1 MLNLATVAA
10 HCRVVLVDLCG
21 DTRGAVDA
29 DQLAALL
36 GAACAPSPP
45 PLLRAASLDQALR
58 LLREGGIALCVVR
71 TGAAGAVDAVATLAA
86 LPQPAPLLVIAV
98 DDEAAGAYPF
108 PDAEC
113 YRAGAADVLTA
124 SLAPLALTAKVARF
138 VQLARRQLEQAG
150 VERELRDARGRL
162 HSTAAAAGLAMW
174 SWDIRRDRVVSDD
187 TMQFLFDIYP
197 DVAPADP
204 AGGSPLSA
212 YLRAIHPEDAAR
224 AQADLDSALARGGA
238 YESDIR
244 VLARDG
250 RYRHVIAHGEV
261 LSGADGRP
269 SVLRGAV
276 RDVSR
281 TRLAEQAL
289 DASEERYRTLFE
301 AVDDGVCIIEMIWD
315 ADGVPSD
322 YRFLEANQAFVRHTG
337 LAGAVGRTVLE
348 MVPGHDQS
356 WMALY
361 GNVARTGEP
370 LRYESDSPGA
380 IARWFD
386 VYATRVGGAGSDRVA
401 VLFTDI
407 SERKRAQLELERL
420 AADLTESNRRKNDF
434 IATLAHELRNPLAPL
449 RSGLPLL
456 RLGGDDAQV
465 RQRVIATMERQLNHM
480 VELVDDLLDI
490 GRITHG
496 QIALK
501 SVTVDLAEVAAAA
514 VEAARPAIEAR
525 RHRLR
530 IDASDTGDTAPL
542 LVQGDP
548 TRLIQVLNNLLNN
561 AAKYTPEGGEV
572 LLALAREDGD
582 AVITV
587 SDNGVGITAPDL
599 REVFELFN
607 QVGRDR
613 FPGEGGL
620 GIGLSLV
627 RTLVELHGGAVAV
640 ASAGAGQGSTFTVR
654 LPLSAPVPM
663 PAVQA
668 PSPVPAPSPPQNHP
682 VRVLVVDD
690 NSDAADTLAE
700 LLEMLGHSTQV
711 ANNGLDALEAMQDF
725 RPQVVLLDLGM
736 PDMNGYQVAEAIRND
751 RRFDQPL
758 LAALTGWGGQQ
769 DREQTRAAGFDL
781 HLTKPVDLAVIEK
794 VLAGV

>member
-1 MLNLATVAA
+1 MLNPAVTAA
-10 HCRVVLVDLCG
+10 SCRVLLVDLCG
-21 DTRGAVDA
+21 PT
-29 DQLAALL
+29 
-36 GAACAPSPP
+36 
-45 PLLRAASLDQALR
+45 AASTTLLSIDAL
-58 LLREGGIALCVVR
+58 
-71 TGAAGAVDAVATLAA
+71 ATLAA
-86 LPQPAPLLVIAV
+86 RGAAAAPLVRADSLDAALAILRDNAGALCIVVIAAAGAADAVAILASLPQPPALLVL
-98 DDEAAGAYPF
+98 AAGPDF
-108 PDAEC
+108 PAADC
-113 YRAGAADVLTA
+113 YRAGAADVLDA
-124 SLAPLALTAKVARF
+124 ALAPVALEAKVARF

-150 VERELRDARGRL
+150 AERELRDARGRL

-174 SWDIRRDRVVSDD
+174 SWDVRRDRVVSDD

-197 DVAPADP
+197 ELQVAEPGADP
-204 AGGSPLSA
+204 AGGSPLAA
-212 YLRAIHPEDAAR
+212 YLRAIHPDDAAR
-224 AQADLDSALARGGA
+224 AQADIDRALVHGGA

-250 RYRHVIAHGEV
+250 RYHHVVSHGEV
-261 LSGADGRP
+261 LTGADGLP
-269 SVLRGAV
+269 AILRGAV

-301 AVDDGVCIIEMIWD
+301 AVDEGVCIIEMIRD
-315 ADGVPSD
+315 AAGAPVD
-322 YRFLEANQAFVRHTG
+322 YRFIETNQAFVRHTG
-337 LAGAVGRTVLE
+337 LAGAAGRTILE
-348 MVPGHDQS
+348 MVPGHDQV
-356 WMALY
+356 WMDLY
-361 GNVARTGEP
+361 GKVARTGEP
-370 LRYESDSPGA
+370 VRYENENPGA
-380 IARWFD
+380 MARWFD
-386 VYATRVGGAGSDRVA
+386 VYATRVGGPGSDRVA

-456 RLGGDDAQV
+456 LLAGDDPQV
-465 RQRVIATMERQLNHM
+465 RQRVLGTMERQLNHM

-496 QIALK
+496 QIVLK
-501 SVTVDLAEVAAAA
+501 HATVDLAEVVTAA
-514 VEAARPAIEAR
+514 VEAARPAIEQR
-525 RHRLR
+525 RHQLLVVM
-530 IDASDTGDTAPL
+530 AEGAPL
-542 LVQGDP
+542 RVRGDA

-561 AAKYTPEGGEV
+561 AAKYTPEQGRLRLTVHASG
-572 LLALAREDGD
+572 DD
-582 AVITV
+582 AVIDV
-587 SDNGVGITAPDL
+587 DDNGVGITAPDL
-599 REVFELFN
+599 PEVFELFN
-607 QVGRDR
+607 QVGRER

-627 RTLVELHGGAVAV
+627 RTLVELHGGSVA
-640 ASAGAGQGSTFTVR
+640 AISAGAGQGSTFTVR
-654 LPLSAPVPM
+654 LPLLTAAADSAPPGT
-663 PAVQA
+663 AA
-668 PSPVPAPSPPQNHP
+668 PSAPAPAANHP

-690 NSDAADTLAE
+690 NSDAAETLAE
-700 LLEMLGHSTQV
+700 LLELLGHSTQV
-711 ANNGLDALEAMQDF
+711 ANSGPQALEAMQDF

-769 DREQTRAAGFDL
+769 DRDQTRAAGFDL